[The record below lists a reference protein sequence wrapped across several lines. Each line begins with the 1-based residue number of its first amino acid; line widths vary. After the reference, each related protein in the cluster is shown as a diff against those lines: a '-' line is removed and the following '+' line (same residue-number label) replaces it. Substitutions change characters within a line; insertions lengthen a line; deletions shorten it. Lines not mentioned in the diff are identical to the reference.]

1 MTNFGRMPTPYSPH
15 EVVHEARRNNE
26 RSSFASFAN
35 PLRGHPPGVTILAFT
50 EVWERMSYYGMRA
63 LLVYYMTKQLA
74 FSQSHSSMIYGLY
87 TAAVWLAP
95 LPGGAIADRYLGQH
109 KSVLIGGSL
118 MALGHFMMA
127 FASLF
132 YVALGAIAVGN
143 GLFKPNISTQIG
155 DLYAQDDPRRDRGY
169 SIYYVGANFG
179 AFIAPP
185 ICGTIGEIYGW
196 HWGFG
201 VAGVGMLVA
210 LGTYQLG
217 RRWLP
222 PDRLDRQAARVVPLD
237 GAPDMAL
244 KKIAALGAI
253 SFCAAFFWMVFE
265 QQGNTIALWADTF
278 TNRHIAIGSIAF
290 TIPATWFQSLN
301 GLFIISVT
309 PCIIAIWRSQAKRH
323 KEPSSANKLAIGA
336 AIGGGAYLIMILAA
350 YVESK
355 SGPVSWLWLIAYFL
369 AITVGELYLSPTC
382 LSLFNKA
389 APSRLASTMVGV
401 WYLSLF
407 LGSYL
412 AGVAGSFWDD
422 VAKPT
427 YFAAMAGFAFI
438 SALALLLTGR
448 TLSKAL
454 APRAGGIPSGVNPL

>member
-1 MTNFGRMPTPYSPH
+1 MKGRYGHP
-15 EVVHEARRNNE
+15 
-26 RSSFASFAN
+26 RSGVGWLMN
-35 PLRGHPPGVTILAFT
+35 TLQGHPPGVAILAFT

-109 KSVLIGGSL
+109 RSVLIGGSL

-127 FASLF
+127 FAPLF
-132 YVALGAIAVGN
+132 FPALGAIAIGN
-143 GLFKPNISTQIG
+143 GLFKPNISTQVG
-155 DLYAQDDPRRDRGY
+155 DLYPQDDPKRDRGY
-169 SIYYVGANFG
+169 SVYYFGVNFG

-185 ICGTIGEIYGW
+185 ICGTIGELYGW

-201 VAGVGMLVA
+201 VAGLGMLAA
-210 LGTYQLG
+210 LVTYQLG

-222 PDRLDRQAARVVPLD
+222 PDRRDRTREEVSPPGTAPSLDLS
-237 GAPDMAL
+237 
-244 KKIAALGAI
+244 KIVALGAI
-253 SFCAAFFWMVFE
+253 SFSAAFFWMVFE

-278 TNRHIAIGSIAF
+278 TNRHVSVGTVDF

-301 GLFIISVT
+301 GLFIITVT
-309 PCIIAIWRSQAKRH
+309 PCLIAIWGSQAKKNR
-323 KEPSSANKLAIGA
+323 EPSSANKLVIGA
-336 AIGGGAYLIMILAA
+336 IIGGVAYLVMILAA
-350 YVESK
+350 FLEAK
-355 SGPVSWLWLIAYFL
+355 HGPVSWLWLIVYFF

-389 APSRLASTMVGV
+389 APIRLASTMVGV

-412 AGVAGSFWDD
+412 AGLAGSYWDD
-422 VAKPT
+422 IPKPL
-427 YFAAMAGFAFI
+427 YFASMAAVAFL
-438 SALALLLTGR
+438 SALALFLTSK
-448 TLSKAL
+448 TLSKVL
-454 APRAGGIPSGVNPL
+454 APRMNSLPSVANQD

>member
-1 MTNFGRMPTPYSPH
+1 
-15 EVVHEARRNNE
+15 
-26 RSSFASFAN
+26 
-35 PLRGHPPGVTILAFT
+35 
-50 EVWERMSYYGMRA
+50 
-63 LLVYYMTKQLA
+63 
-74 FSQSHSSMIYGLY
+74 
-87 TAAVWLAP
+87 
-95 LPGGAIADRYLGQH
+95 
-109 KSVLIGGSL
+109 
-118 MALGHFMMA
+118 
-127 FASLF
+127 
-132 YVALGAIAVGN
+132 
-143 GLFKPNISTQIG
+143 
-155 DLYAQDDPRRDRGY
+155 
-169 SIYYVGANFG
+169 
-179 AFIAPP
+179 
-185 ICGTIGEIYGW
+185 
-196 HWGFG
+196 
-201 VAGVGMLVA
+201 
-210 LGTYQLG
+210 
-217 RRWLP
+217 
-222 PDRLDRQAARVVPLD
+222 LDRQAALAVPLD
-237 GAPDMAL
+237 VAPDMAL
-244 KKIAALGAI
+244 TKIVALGAI